1 MGTDDPIKLGLA
13 EKSKNLASLLAEF
26 LFYPAPFAQR
36 MHSCPFLHIRVHPSN
51 RWFYIILSVARCDL
65 LVRRVIFFNP
75 LFVVPAGDIPHPVLV
90 VEIPVDGFAD
100 AGFEV
105 FRRLPT

>member
-51 RWFYIILSVARCDL
+51 PWF
-65 LVRRVIFFNP
+65 NN
-75 LFVVPAGDIPHPVLV
+75 VLV
-90 VEIPVDGFAD
+90 GNIIKLVS
-100 AGFEV
+100 
-105 FRRLPT
+105 

>member
-36 MHSCPFLHIRVHPSN
+36 MHSCPFLHIRVHPSIQ
-51 RWFYIILSVARCDL
+51 WFYIILSC
-65 LVRRVIFFNP
+65 NMM
-75 LFVVPAGDIPHPVLV
+75 
-90 VEIPVDGFAD
+90 
-100 AGFEV
+100 
-105 FRRLPT
+105 